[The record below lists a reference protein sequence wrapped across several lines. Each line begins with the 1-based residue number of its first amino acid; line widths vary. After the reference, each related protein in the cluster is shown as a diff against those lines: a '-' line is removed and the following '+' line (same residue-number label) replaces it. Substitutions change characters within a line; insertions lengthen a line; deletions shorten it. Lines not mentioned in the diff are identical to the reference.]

1 MTAFL
6 KIPLN
11 DPTLKDLTCSEVMV
25 LCWLENWCEGL
36 QQKVCRLPVSKILKQ
51 LPAKVSHRNFWRIL
65 GSLQDKGL
73 VSLTSASGKAS
84 TIRLT
89 ADLVVSDPCQDGT
102 GEINDPC
109 QDGTGTR
116 AKMAQDPC
124 QDGTRHSYK
133 EIKKEEGE
141 RSPPG
146 SLQNTRLAGGYGASA
161 DPGASAERKPESRPK
176 QPDPRVEQAWK
187 DFKLGDL

>member
-36 QQKVCRLPVSKILKQ
+36 KHKVCRLPVSQILEQ
-51 LPAKVSHRNFWRIL
+51 LPAKVSYRNFWRIL
-65 GSLQDKGL
+65 DSLENKGL
-73 VSLTSASGKAS
+73 ISVTSKLGQAN
-84 TIRLT
+84 TIRLVT
-89 ADLVVSDPCQDGT
+89 DFAASNPCQDGK
-102 GEINDPC
+102 GESDNPC
-109 QDGTGTR
+109 QDGKGTL
-116 AKMAQDPC
+116 AKMAQDLC

-161 DPGASAERKPESRPK
+161 DPGASAERKPESRPPPAGK
-176 QPDPRVEQAWK
+176 PRKPTSK
-187 DFKLGDL
+187 DWQ

>member
-11 DPTLKDLTCSEVMV
+11 DPTLKALTCSEVMV
-25 LCWLENWCEGL
+25 LCWLENWCDGL
-36 QQKVCRLPVSKILKQ
+36 KKKVCRLPVSQILEQ

-73 VSLTSASGKAS
+73 VSLTSACGKAS

-102 GEINDPC
+102 GEGNDPC
-109 QDGTGTR
+109 QDGTGTH

-124 QDGTRHSYK
+124 QDGTRHYIKNSEK
-133 EIKKEEGE
+133 ERGE
-141 RSPPG
+141 RSPLG
-146 SLQNTRLAGGYGASA
+146 KAEDTRLAGGYGASA
-161 DPGASAERKPESRPK
+161 DPWESAERKPESRPPPATK
-176 QPDPRVEQAWK
+176 PNRRPTSK
-187 DFKLGDL
+187 DWQ